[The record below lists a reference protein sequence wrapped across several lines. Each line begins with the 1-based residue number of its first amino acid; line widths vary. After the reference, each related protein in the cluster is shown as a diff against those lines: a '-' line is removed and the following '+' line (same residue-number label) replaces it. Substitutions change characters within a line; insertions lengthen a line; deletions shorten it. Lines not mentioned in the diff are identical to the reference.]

1 MITVLNALGEK
12 IGNLKNVLDAKRSEE
27 LNGEYTLDLEVILND
42 RVSEQITT
50 ESMFEDDGNLFD
62 VSTYES
68 RLNEDGFYVA
78 SIGAEHV
85 SYRLNNEEYNI
96 EPGVEFKGTI
106 REVFEQ
112 ILEPTPFSVG
122 ILDIVDVGAA
132 TAIVRDEYTATLM
145 PGNCTITVESK
156 MSTRA
161 LIVDF
166 VESVL
171 NIFLDLGGE
180 LSFNGWFIN
189 VLTRRGT
196 SDVQTVVPDRNIK
209 VITKTVD
216 KRKRNKNG
224 TPMISYTVQPIYLP
238 ESPYVLGDDI
248 LVLNRTLKMREVLRV
263 LRVEINPYDESDV
276 VLKFGN
282 LTRTLTD
289 VVRETQ
295 RESGSGRGD
304 GSTLNITNAWS
315 PGTTITGNFSVAVSG
330 SFSIE
335 KSDTIALF
343 TFVAHATITTPGE
356 VDMELVHN
364 SNAIK
369 TWSQV
374 VENGKNVLSIP
385 NFPLENPSLGG
396 HTLLVRVRSTAARG
410 SILGGDGY
418 LNVFGVGVGA
428 VVPWDGTL
436 TFNQPLPKFKST
448 FLEDV
453 AMMIGVQDELVSVS
467 TIAPVD
473 LTIPVEL
480 PMFVSSF
487 LSDVAMLETLD
498 YMPVDGDM
506 IITYIDDLHVDVSF
520 INPVY
525 GGTGAGV
532 IPWMISGVFGG
543 EYKSLNPTEIF
554 RSGVNSYELTL
565 DPAQDMSTMIR
576 PTSLQIVYTASLGGL
591 KSHINNATILDAS
604 SILIIDSSM
613 IPKLRVT
620 FDPTGGEVAP
630 TSTRLSAAGKMLVT
644 PIPILVYNSFIGWFT
659 EEEGGTQVD
668 GNTVFTENTIVY
680 AHWYSFNTWEKL
692 DDVVWDDIKAL
703 SWGELQS
710 WRPKRRELV
719 SPIMT
724 SNTTPSPF
732 VITTSSQY
740 SAAYAG
746 WNAFNGLFSPDA
758 PLNGWATG
766 NNTFS
771 TSTGLGTG
779 ILTIDMGV
787 PTLVNAYSVWNRY
800 NPLVT
805 NTLGDYTFQGS
816 ADGLNWEILHTI
828 VDRPIGLAGQEFS
841 YIIPNTNEYRYYRIY
856 ITKIGN
862 RAESYAAI
870 GKIELYEEV
879 YL

>member
-27 LNGEYTLDLEVILND
+27 LNGEYTLDLEVVLND

-50 ESMFEDDGNLFD
+50 ESMFEDDGDLFD

-68 RLNEDGFYVA
+68 RLNEEGFYVA

-96 EPGVEFKGTI
+96 EPGVKFKGTI

-132 TAIVRDEYTATLM
+132 TAIVREEYTASLM

-171 NIFLDLGGE
+171 NLFLGLGGE

-189 VLTRRGT
+189 ILTRRGT

-216 KRKRNKNG
+216 KRTRNKNG

-295 RESGSGRGD
+295 RESSSGRSD
-304 GSTLNITNAWS
+304 GASLNITNSWAS
-315 PGTTITGNFSVAVSG
+315 DVTISSSFSVVVSG

-335 KSDTIALF
+335 KSDTIGLV
-343 TFVAHATITTPGE
+343 TFVCQANITTAGE
-356 VDMELVHN
+356 VDIELVHN
-364 SNAIK
+364 SNVLK
-369 TWSQV
+369 TWSQI
-374 VENGKNVLSIP
+374 VEEGKNILSIP
-385 NFPLENPSLGG
+385 NYPLENPSVGG
-396 HTLLVRVRSTAARG
+396 HTIGVQIKSNSARG

-418 LNVFGVGVGA
+418 LNVFGAGVGS

-453 AMMIGVQDELVSVS
+453 AMMVGVQDELVSANA
-467 TIAPVD
+467 IAPVA

-480 PMFVSSF
+480 PRFASSF

-532 IPWMISGVFGG
+532 VPWMISGVFGG

-565 DPAQDMSTMIR
+565 DPTQDMSTMIR
-576 PTSLQIVYTASLGGL
+576 PTSLQIVYTSSLGGL
-591 KSHINNATILDAS
+591 KSHINDAIILDAS
-604 SILIIDSSM
+604 SILIIDESM

-630 TSTRLSAAGKMLVT
+630 TSTRLSAAGRMLIT

-659 EEEGGTQVD
+659 EEDGGMQVD
-668 GNTVFTENTIVY
+668 GNTVFTENTTVY

-692 DDVVWDDIKAL
+692 EEVVWDDVKAL

-732 VITTSSQY
+732 VITTSSVWSNDYQ
-740 SAAYAG
+740 G
-746 WNAFNGLFSPDA
+746 WLAFDNSTSWWVSGQ
-758 PLNGWATG
+758 
-766 NNTFS
+766 NTFS
-771 TSTGLGTG
+771 TSTGIGSAYLQIDLGTA
-779 ILTIDMGV
+779 
-787 PTLVNAYSVWNRY
+787 TLVNVYSIQ
-800 NPLVT
+800 NPPGNT
-805 NTLGDYTFQGS
+805 NGSPSSYIFQGS
-816 ADGLNWEILHTI
+816 MDGLSWETLHTI
-828 VDRPIGLAGQEFS
+828 TDRSTGGVAEIFEYL
-841 YIIPNTNEYRYYRIY
+841 IPNNHDYRYYRLS
-856 ITKIGN
+856 ITKIGDRVVN
-862 RAESYAAI
+862 YT
-870 GKIELYEEV
+870 GVTELKLYKEV